1 MQRALISG
9 IAVAISCSVI
19 GLFLV
24 LRRQALF
31 GDALSHVAFGGIA
44 VGLFANISPIWMAFI
59 VSILASLGIT
69 KLRQSA
75 KISADSA
82 VAVLLSSG
90 LAIGVVLIGLAGGFS
105 LDLYSFL
112 FGSILLISS
121 QDQYMILIITAI
133 VLAIM
138 YKIYR
143 KLIYIAFDEE
153 QANVSGIDVARFNY
167 LFIVL
172 ASVTVITSLRLV
184 GVLLISSLIV
194 IPNITAILFGK
205 GFKKTALISIIIAI
219 LSVIG
224 GIVTSYL
231 MNLAPGGTIVIISV
245 AGYLITI
252 IAKYVFNQ
260 IKGKDIKLRLEKTSS
275 PRSN

>member
-1 MQRALISG
+1 M
-9 IAVAISCSVI
+9 
-19 GLFLV
+19 
-24 LRRQALF
+24 
-31 GDALSHVAFGGIA
+31 
-44 VGLFANISPIWMAFI
+44 
-59 VSILASLGIT
+59 
-69 KLRQSA
+69 
-75 KISADSA
+75 
-82 VAVLLSSG
+82 
-90 LAIGVVLIGLAGGFS
+90 
-105 LDLYSFL
+105 
-112 FGSILLISS
+112 
-121 QDQYMILIITAI
+121 TAI

-143 KLIYIAFDEE
+143 RLMYIAFDEE
-153 QANVSGIDVARFNY
+153 QANVSGIDVAKINY

-194 IPNITAILFGK
+194 IPNITAIMFGK

-260 IKGKDIKLRLEKTSS
+260 IRGPGTKVRLEKA
-275 PRSN
+275 SNSI